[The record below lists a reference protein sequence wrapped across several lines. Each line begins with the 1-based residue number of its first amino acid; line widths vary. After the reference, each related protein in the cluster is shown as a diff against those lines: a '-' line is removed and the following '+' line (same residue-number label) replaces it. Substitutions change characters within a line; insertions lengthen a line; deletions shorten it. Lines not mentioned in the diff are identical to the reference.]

1 VFYTI
6 KVKKV
11 LYIGNFDENYSR
23 NWIILRAL
31 RINGIKV
38 YKLNFKNSSNRKVI
52 YTFIKSFKT
61 LNSIDFDLIIFF
73 SVSPRDWLL
82 FSLTKLYSKYKKIP
96 LIYDY
101 FISKFQTYYDDRK
114 VFSRKNMPFKLLKY
128 AFLYCLD
135 YFECLLSDIIILDTN
150 IHIKYFNIMF
160 NLRKNKF
167 RRILVGAEPIFSISN
182 NAVKRRGNGEKIKV
196 GFWGTYIPLHGIE
209 FIIKAADVL
218 KDDKRIIFS
227 LLGRGQTYK
236 KNFELAKSLKL
247 NNLEFYDLV
256 PLNELPH
263 FISKCDIALGIF
275 GKGEKTLCV
284 IPNKIFE
291 AIQMKVPII
300 TSNTPAINELF
311 THRENIFLCQRADPK
326 SISEGILEL
335 VNNRDLRLKIAENA
349 FRIYKEKTCLKCISN
364 DLARFFLEI

>member
-1 VFYTI
+1 
-6 KVKKV
+6 
-11 LYIGNFDENYSR
+11 
-23 NWIILRAL
+23 
-31 RINGIKV
+31 
-38 YKLNFKNSSNRKVI
+38 
-52 YTFIKSFKT
+52 
-61 LNSIDFDLIIFF
+61 
-73 SVSPRDWLL
+73 
-82 FSLTKLYSKYKKIP
+82 
-96 LIYDY
+96 
-101 FISKFQTYYDDRK
+101 
-114 VFSRKNMPFKLLKY
+114 MPFKLLKY

-135 YFECLLSDIIILDTN
+135 YFECLLSDKIVLDTN
-150 IHIKYFNIMF
+150 THIKYFNIKF

-209 FIIKAADVL
+209 FIIKAADDL

-247 NNLEFYDLV
+247 NNLEFYDLI

-263 FISKCDIALGIF
+263 FISKYDIALGIF

-311 THRENIFLCQRADPK
+311 THRKNIFLCERADPK

-335 VNNRDLRLKIAENA
+335 VNNKELRMEIADNA
-349 FRIYKEKTCLKCISN
+349 FQLYKEKTCLRCITK

>member
-1 VFYTI
+1 MFYTI

-38 YKLNFKNSSNRKVI
+38 YKLNFKNQSNRKLAF
-52 YTFIKSFKT
+52 TFIKSFKI

-135 YFECLLSDIIILDTN
+135 YFECHLSDIIILDTN
-150 IHIKYFNIMF
+150 THIKYFNAKY
-160 NLRKNKF
+160 NLRKKKF

-275 GKGEKTLCV
+275 GKGEKALCV

-300 TSNTPAINELF
+300 TSNTPASNELF

>member
-1 VFYTI
+1 VFLTI

-23 NWIILRAL
+23 NYIILRAL
-31 RINGIKV
+31 RFNGIKV
-38 YKLNFKNSSNRKVI
+38 YKLNFKNQSNRKLAF
-52 YTFIKSFKT
+52 TFIKSFKI

-101 FISKFQTYYDDRK
+101 FISKFQTYHDDRK
-114 VFSRKNMPFKLLKY
+114 VFARKNMLFKSLKY
-128 AFLYCLD
+128 VYLYCLD
-135 YFECLLSDIIILDTN
+135 YFECLLSDKIILDTYT
-150 IHIKYFNIMF
+150 HIKYFNIKF
-160 NLRKNKF
+160 KLRKNRF
-167 RRILVGAEPIFSISN
+167 RRILVGAEPIFSISGN
-182 NAVKRRGNGEKIKV
+182 TVKRIENVEKIKV
-196 GFWGTYIPLHGIE
+196 GFWGTFIPLHGIE
-209 FIIKAADVL
+209 FIIKAAAVL
-218 KDDKRIIFS
+218 KDDERIIFS

-247 NNLEFYDLV
+247 NNLEFYDLI
-256 PLNELPH
+256 PLFQLPH
-263 FISKCDIALGIF
+263 FISECDIALGIF
-275 GKGEKTLCV
+275 GQGEKTLCV
-284 IPNKIFE
+284 VPNKIFE

-335 VNNRDLRLKIAENA
+335 VNNSELRLKIADNA
-349 FRIYKEKTCLKCISN
+349 FQIYKDKTCLKCISN